1 MSRNMLPCRF
11 LELGKFRLGIELGF
25 DLEFKWCFSVVV
37 SELCDL
43 S

>member
-1 MSRNMLPCRF
+1 LV
-11 LELGKFRLGIELGF
+11 IELGF